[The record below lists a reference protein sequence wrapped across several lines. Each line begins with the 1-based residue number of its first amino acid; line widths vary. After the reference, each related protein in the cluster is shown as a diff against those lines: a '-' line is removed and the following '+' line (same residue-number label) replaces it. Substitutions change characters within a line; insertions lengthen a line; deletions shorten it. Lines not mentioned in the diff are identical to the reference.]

1 MALMTSIGKSIVTTI
16 GSDDTSIPTSKAV
29 KDATLAGTG
38 AGSSAGK
45 VYIGKADGT
54 FTLAN
59 LTEGSNITITNA
71 DGSIT
76 IAASGTGGG
85 LDEPNVIARA
95 IIFGGQ

>member
-1 MALMTSIGKSIVTTI
+1 MALMTIIGKYIATVLGT
-16 GSDDTSIPTSKAV
+16 DDNSIPTSKAV

-38 AGSSAGK
+38 VGSAAGK

-54 FTLAN
+54 FSLAN
-59 LTEGSNITITNA
+59 LTQGTNITITNA

-85 LDEPNVIARA
+85 LDEPNVIARS